1 MLAHTYFSVLQ
12 FEQWCMNGNRKRLF
26 LLVAVLCA
34 ALLLYLGFVVTPLS
48 SSDKVQP
55 VNLFMQP
62 DKNWIPYTYKK
73 FKSKVDQFTI
83 HLSKKCHVFLS
94 YRSYVHSCF
103 VCWRFVGIP

>member
-1 MLAHTYFSVLQ
+1 MLKSHDMLAHIYFSVLQ

-48 SSDKVQP
+48 SSDKVRP

-73 FKSKVDQFTI
+73 FRNKVDPFAF
-83 HLSKKCHVFLS
+83 HLSKKCHLVFLS
-94 YRSYVHSCF
+94 YRS
-103 VCWRFVGIP
+103 